1 MKIFGSR
8 FLMAAG
14 LAGVAGLML
23 NVNCGGSD
31 GGSGTG
37 GTTGTGGAHTGGTTG
52 TGGTHTGGTT
62 GTGGT
67 HTGGTTGTGGTAGA
81 AGSSPTGGTAGSSA
95 GGVGGNATGGAGG
108 AAGAPAAG
116 GAAGGGAGTAGG
128 AGNGGVGGAIV
139 GTALATFDP
148 TDAGSTAALEGFVL
162 DKTNNAGNL
171 ALATDATP
179 AATLAWDGTT
189 GDPTAGS
196 LVVDAPFNAYNEYF
210 NLQKGY
216 ANTNLQD
223 WTGKT
228 TLHVRVKI
236 DSGLNPSASFPPGIQ
251 PYVTSYGAPTTDGGT
266 AAYNYCGTY
275 QNAVAGNGWAEYT
288 VSLVPSSS
296 HCTTLDVSKILN
308 FGVMIQTGGGAT
320 GDAGQPAAPTTAV
333 VHIDSFSVS

>member
-8 FLMAAG
+8 FLIAAG
-14 LAGVAGLML
+14 LAGAAGLML
-23 NVNCGGSD
+23 NVNCGSS
-31 GGSGTG
+31 GGGGTG
-37 GTTGTGGAHTGGTTG
+37 GSPATGGTTG

-67 HTGGTTGTGGTAGA
+67 GTGGTHTGGTTGTGGTAGA
-81 AGSSPTGGTAGSSA
+81 SATGGTAGGS
-95 GGVGGNATGGAGG
+95 ATGGAGG
-108 AAGAPAAG
+108 AAGAAATG
-116 GAAGGGAGTAGG
+116 GTAGGG
-128 AGNGGVGGAIV
+128 AGNGGAGNSGVGGAIT
-139 GTALATFDP
+139 GTSLATFDP
-148 TDAGSTAALEGFVL
+148 ADGSADLDGFVL
-162 DKTNNAGNL
+162 DKTANAGNV

-196 LVVDAPFNAYNEYF
+196 LVVDAPFKAYNEYF

-228 TLHVRVKI
+228 TLRVRVKI

-266 AAYNYCGTY
+266 ASYNYCGTY

-308 FGVMIQTGGGAT
+308 FGVQVQTGGGAT
-320 GDAGQPAAPTTAV
+320 GDAGQPASPTPAV

>member
-14 LAGVAGLML
+14 LASAAGLML

-31 GGSGTG
+31 NNSG
-37 GTTGTGGAHTGGTTG
+37 TGGTTG

-67 HTGGTTGTGGTAGA
+67 HTGGTTGTGGSATGGTTGTGGTAGA
-81 AGSSPTGGTAGSSA
+81 SATGGTAGSSA
-95 GGVGGNATGGAGG
+95 NGGAGGHATGGAGG
-108 AAGAPAAG
+108 ASATG
-116 GAAGGGAGTAGG
+116 GTAGGGAGTSGG
-128 AGNGGVGGAIV
+128 AGNGGVGGAIT

-179 AATLAWDGTT
+179 AATLAWDGAV

-196 LVVDAPFNAYNEYF
+196 LVVDAPFHAYNEYF

-251 PYVTSYGAPTTDGGT
+251 PYVTSYGAPTTDGGV
-266 AAYNYCGTY
+266 ASYNYCGTY

-296 HCTTLDVSKILN
+296 RSNCTVLDVSKILN
-308 FGVMIQTGGGAT
+308 FGVQVQTGGGAT